1 MRRIVLMCIALVLG
15 CTLGAQNWHSVS
27 FSFSGPPSGMFYSS
41 GSDYDYQSY
50 TLKNLYEKQVI
61 MDVEEG
67 PNIMIGY
74 SYAATSML
82 YVGVDA
88 GLNIRT
94 GRVQAPL
101 AFPEE
106 GVDEYLTLYDMAVLP
121 NVVFRW
127 LELGNFYMYSGAS
140 AGVKLIS
147 RYDASPAVAAA
158 WQVMPLGFLLGKRGF
173 HFFGEAGFGNVY
185 TARIG
190 VSFDL

>member
-1 MRRIVLMCIALVLG
+1 MCIALVLG
-15 CTLGAQNWHSVS
+15 CALGAQNRHNLS
-27 FSFSGPPSGMFYSS
+27 FSFSGPPSGIFYSAGS
-41 GSDYDYQSY
+41 GTDTQSY

-61 MDVEEG
+61 MDYVSE
-67 PNIMIGY
+67 PNVMIGY
-74 SYAATSML
+74 SYAATSRL

-88 GLNIRT
+88 GLNFRT

-106 GVDEYLTLYDMAVLP
+106 GVDEYLTLYDIAVLP
-121 NVVFRW
+121 NVAFRW
-127 LELGNFYMYSGAS
+127 LELGNLYMYSSAS
-140 AGVKLIS
+140 AGVKLSS
-147 RYDASPAVAAA
+147 RFEASPEVAAA

-190 VSFDL
+190 ASFDL